1 MIMDSQIIVLAGAAA
16 SIGFIHTALGPD
28 HYIPFIALSKSQNWS
43 KLKTIW
49 VTALSGLGHV
59 GSSILLGVFGY
70 LIGITLFSLESLES
84 IRGNV
89 AGWSLIILG
98 LLYTVWGIK
107 KSMNKEPHTHK
118 HFHSDGS
125 LHDHSHD
132 HSNFKHAHVHQKE
145 KNNTTPWVLFVI
157 FVLGPCEPLIPLL
170 IYPAAEHNT
179 FAVILISLTF
189 SVVTIATMLVIV
201 FIGLSGLSIIPMEK
215 IQRHIHTL
223 AGSSILLCGVGIQ
236 FLGL

>member
-1 MIMDSQIIVLAGAAA
+1 MDSQIIVLAGAAA

-43 KLKTIW
+43 KFKTVW

-59 GSSILLGVFGY
+59 GSSILIGVFGY

-84 IRGNV
+84 IRGNI

-107 KSMNKEPHTHK
+107 KSMNKEPHSHR
-118 HFHSDGS
+118 HFHSDGT

-132 HSNFKHAHVHQKE
+132 HNNFKHAHIHQKE
-145 KNNTTPWVLFVI
+145 KNTTPWVLFVI
-157 FVLGPCEPLIPLL
+157 FVFGPCEPLIPLL
-170 IYPAAEHNT
+170 IYPAAENNV
-179 FAVILISLTF
+179 FAVVLISLIF
-189 SVVTIATMLVIV
+189 SIVTIGTMLAIV
-201 FIGLSGLSIIPMEK
+201 FLGLYGLSIIPMKK
-215 IQRHIHTL
+215 IQKHIHTL
-223 AGSSILLCGVGIQ
+223 AGFSILMCGIGIQ
-236 FLGL
+236 FLGI